1 MKAQVEKVDFKNWN
15 KILQERNEGNKTR
28 YYEKRFVSIPESEKD
43 DILNRFADLTEVEFV
58 YQGAESKGKSAGRCF
73 IAIKATEVEEYEVQR
88 SYDRYSN
95 KFTRNPGDSTVISTR
110 KVWDVIVRFTSYDD
124 HTEKKLLTPDNTNME
139 YQIPGY
145 GATAAMAKVI
155 TNDNYCSLYRLKGM
169 IAPASKEFIEN
180 TLKTQVLKDKY
191 GVQIEVG
198 DFVAHPSGSYGGGSY
213 VSIIQVKELTPGR
226 VNGLVPER
234 LIVVRTS
241 NPNKKLGW

>member
-28 YYEKRFVSIPESEKD
+28 YYEKRFVSISKKEKD
-43 DILNRFADLTEVEFV
+43 DILNRFADLTEVEFTCH
-58 YQGAESKGKSAGRCF
+58 QSAEEKGAGRCF
-73 IAIKATEVEEYEVQR
+73 IAIKATEVEEFEVQR
-88 SYDRYSN
+88 NYDRYSN
-95 KFTRNPGDSTVISTR
+95 TFTRTPGDSTVISTR
-110 KVWDVIVRFTSYDD
+110 KVWDVIIRFTSYDD
-124 HTEKKLLTPDNTNME
+124 STEKKLLTPDNTNME
-139 YQIPGY
+139 YLIPGY
-145 GATAAMAKVI
+145 GATTAMAKAV
-155 TNDNYCSLYRLKGM
+155 TGDNYCSLYRLKGM

-213 VSIIQVKELTPGR
+213 VSILQVKEITPGR
-226 VNGLVPER
+226 VNGYVPER

>member
-28 YYEKRFVSIPESEKD
+28 YYEKRYVSISEKEKD

-58 YQGAESKGKSAGRCF
+58 YQGAEEKGAGRCF
-73 IAIKATEVEEYEVQR
+73 IAIKAIEVEEFEVQR
-88 SYDRYSN
+88 KYDRYSN
-95 KFTRNPGDSTVISTR
+95 TFTRDPGDSTVISTR
-110 KVWDVIVRFTSYDD
+110 KVWDVIIRFTSYDD
-124 HTEKKLLTPDNTNME
+124 STEKKLLTPDNTNME
-139 YQIPGY
+139 YLIPGY
-145 GATAAMAKVI
+145 GATTAMAKAV
-155 TNDNYCSLYRLKGM
+155 TGDNYCSLYRLKGM
-169 IAPASKEFIEN
+169 IAPASKEFIEK

-213 VSIIQVKELTPGR
+213 VSILQVKEITPGR
-226 VNGLVPER
+226 VNGYVPER